1 MELTF
6 YTKELNKFEIGMHEE
21 GLPFFKAV
29 YRLAMQNPSE
39 TIFPKKYGVYI
50 VELRSKIVMAVRR
63 TQQGGPFFAVFELVD
78 AGSDGSTTDR
88 SYYKW
93 ADLTSLGNHALFLGP
108 TCSKAV
114 HVPAGG
120 HGYARKNHIYY
131 THHRCLTSKN
141 KIPGSAKEFLGSS
154 SSNGNHRVY
163 YKEDESIDNNIEG
176 IMSVGYYVRGG
187 VHPPMWI
194 LPPDL

>member
-1 MELTF
+1 
-6 YTKELNKFEIGMHEE
+6 
-21 GLPFFKAV
+21 
-29 YRLAMQNPSE
+29 MQNPCE
-39 TIFPKKYGVYI
+39 TIFPEKYGVYI